1 MDFEYT
7 VIRSSRKTIAMQ
19 LTRDGKI
26 IVRAPRRCPKTYIE
40 SFVKKHEDWALKSLE
55 SFGQYAENHPE
66 PDEAQRAALTEKAKA
81 ILPGRVEHY
90 AQIMGVQ
97 PTGIRIT
104 SAKTRFG
111 SCSYKN
117 SLCFSWRLMQFPDEA
132 IDYVVV
138 HELAHIV
145 HKNHGPEFYAL
156 IASVM
161 PDYKKRWAMLKV

>member
-26 IVRAPRRCPKTYIE
+26 IVRAPKRCPNDYIE
-40 SFVKKHEDWALKSLE
+40 GFVKKHENWAVKSLAR
-55 SFGQYAENHPE
+55 FGQYAENHPE
-66 PDEAQRAALTEKAKA
+66 PDAEQMAVFVEKAKA
-81 ILPGRVEHY
+81 LLPERVRYY
-90 AQIMGVQ
+90 AGIMGVQ
-97 PTGIRIT
+97 PTGLRIT
-104 SAKTRFG
+104 GAKSRFG

-145 HKNHGPEFYAL
+145 HKNHGAEFYAL

-161 PDYKKRWAMLKV
+161 PDYKRRWAMLKS